1 MKIQSDIKNLIAK
14 ELNDDDLIEIALNF
28 IERIKDNRVSDENA
42 RIELLQNIERYNISR
57 GDRYAD

>member
-14 ELNDDDLIEIALNF
+14 ELNDDDLIEITLNF

-57 GDRYAD
+57 GDSYAD